1 MMFRIIVITDVL
13 AAAFAQM
20 LLQKGALVKWE
31 TVLRQYL
38 NGWVIGGYGI
48 MAAAMIMNIFAI
60 SNGVA
65 VKEVSVIESLSY
77 LFVPSLSLLFF
88 NRKLKRKQ
96 VLAIGIIVL
105 GVLVFFI

>member
-1 MMFRIIVITDVL
+1 MFRIIVIIDVL

-38 NGWVIGGYGI
+38 NGWVIGGYAI
-48 MAAAMIMNIFAI
+48 MAVAMVMNIFAI

-77 LFVPSLSLLFF
+77 LFVPSLSFLFF
-88 NRKLKRKQ
+88 NKKLNGKKL
-96 VLAIGIIVL
+96 LAIGVIML